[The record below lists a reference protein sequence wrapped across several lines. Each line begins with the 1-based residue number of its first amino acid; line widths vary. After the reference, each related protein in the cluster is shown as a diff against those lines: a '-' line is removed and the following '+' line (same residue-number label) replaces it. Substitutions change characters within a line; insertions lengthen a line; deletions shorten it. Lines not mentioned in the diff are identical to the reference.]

1 MLKEGNELLL
11 IRLPELAVTSLE
23 DKQAP
28 VLPICFPWNPIESG
42 SAELLVAAWERKD
55 NDTSNFEAIK

>member
-11 IRLPELAVTSLE
+11 IRLPEPVITNLE

-28 VLPICFPWNPIESG
+28 VLPICVPWNAAVQPG
-42 SAELLVAAWERKD
+42 ELLVAAWERKD
-55 NDTSNFEAIK
+55 NDTSSFGAIK